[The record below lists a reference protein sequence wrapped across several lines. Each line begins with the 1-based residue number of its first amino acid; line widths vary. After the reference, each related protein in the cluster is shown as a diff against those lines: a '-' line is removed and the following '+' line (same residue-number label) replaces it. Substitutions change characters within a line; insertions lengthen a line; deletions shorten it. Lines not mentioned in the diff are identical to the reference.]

1 MSVVVLMT
9 RWSFKKI
16 KECLTEIEN
25 QTLIY
30 YSQENGEWFVEFVK
44 WREHQKIR
52 KDKFS
57 PSDLPSHPKKD
68 DNQVITTGQP
78 DDNQETTQANGIKSN
93 LIKSNQSESNEI
105 GNADKSYK
113 GNGFKVHP
121 RDFKPVTAG
130 EVAALEAWKKLEPDN
145 PSAFGTTYLNAH
157 RMGLPPS
164 IFFLFTSEIRQD
176 KSIKN
181 PGAVFNK
188 KVKEYL
194 EQHPL

>member
-1 MSVVVLMT
+1 MV
-9 RWSFKKI
+9 FQKI
-16 KECLTEIEN
+16 KEYLEEIKN
-25 QTLIY
+25 QKLIY
-30 YSQENGEWFVEFVK
+30 YWQENGEWFIEFVK
-44 WREHQKIR
+44 WKEHQKIR
-52 KDKFS
+52 KDRFS
-57 PSDLPSHPKKD
+57 PSDLPSYPKGN
-68 DNQVITTGQP
+68 DNQPATACQP
-78 DDNQETTQANGIKSN
+78 NDNQETPQANGIKSN
-93 LIKSNQSESNEI
+93 SIKSNQSESNEI

-121 RDFKPVTAG
+121 REFKPASAG

-145 PSAFGTTYLNAH
+145 PSTFGTTYLNAH

-164 IFFLFTSEIRQD
+164 ILFLFTSEIRQD

-194 EQHPL
+194 KQHSL